1 MSPPIE
7 DREVSDEEIEDWLHR
22 ASVGKLNIFHDR
34 NEIIVLLCRELIRHR
49 KKKKEVGEP

>member
-34 NEIIVLLCRELIRHR
+34 NEIIVLLCREVIRHR